1 MLLLDERE
9 NTDGDVGCFF
19 HRAYSE
25 SEPCIMHTHEFYE
38 VFLTDDAPFY
48 HRINGETLVLM
59 PHSVIFIRPSDVHTF
74 MPKEDARF
82 SFSNLA
88 FSRDTAEKLFDFLGM
103 GFPKEKLLSEKMPP
117 VALLEEHRYQSLRD
131 DFLKLNTIP
140 PTEKGKRQYMMR
152 ELLYRML
159 RLFYDEDEMR
169 FPAGFPAWLSDFCRK
184 ISSPESFM
192 LSREELWR
200 LSGKSYEYVS
210 RSFRRYLGMTL
221 GEYIWDTRLVYAAN
235 LLLHSF
241 QSVTDICFASG
252 FSNVSWFYTQFEK
265 KFGVSPRAFRLQRK
279 SEGRK

>member
-1 MLLLDERE
+1 MLVLDEYE

-19 HRAYSE
+19 HSAYSE

-48 HRINGETLVLM
+48 HRINGETVLLM
-59 PHSVIFIRPSDVHTF
+59 PHSAVFIRPSDVHTF
-74 MPKEDARF
+74 MPKGEKEF

-88 FSRDTAEKLFDFLGM
+88 FSRDTAEKLFDFLGI
-103 GFPKEKLLSEKMPP
+103 GFPKEELLLAKMPP
-117 VALLEEHRYQSLRD
+117 VAAVEEHRYQRLRD
-131 DFLKLNTIP
+131 DFLKLNTVP

-159 RLFYDEDEMR
+159 RLFYDEDETR
-169 FPAGFPAWLSDFCRK
+169 LPIGTPAWFSELCRK
-184 ISSPESFM
+184 ISAPESFT

-221 GEYIWDTRLVYAAN
+221 GEFIWDTRLVYAAN
-235 LLLHSF
+235 LLIHSF

-252 FSNVSWFYTQFEK
+252 FANVSWFYTQFEK
-265 KFGVSPRAFRLQRK
+265 KFGVPPRIFRMQRK
-279 SEGRK
+279 SAAGK